1 VISSAP
7 VKTGAERNA
16 RRHYAWVIVAVTF
29 TAMLIGAGIRYTS
42 GVLIGPLETEFGW
55 DRASI
60 SLSVSIGLLLFGLSG
75 PMAGALLDRFGPR
88 RVMTVGM
95 GMTVLGVGLMVFMR
109 ELWQLYLLWGVMTG
123 LGTGALAG
131 SLGAVIATRW
141 FKARRGMVIGL
152 FSSATSM
159 GQLVFIPLLMGV
171 TVAAGWRSA
180 VVVLAI
186 VGAAVAL
193 PIGLLMRNNP
203 SDKGLLPFGDSG
215 AVGTA
220 SQRLEETRS
229 TTVRE
234 AIRGR
239 EFWLLAFNLFI
250 CGYTTTGLVTTHFI
264 SASLEHGFD
273 ETMTAGAMGVMGAM
287 NIAGTLTAGWL
298 TDRYDNRRLLAG
310 CYALRG
316 LSLVALPFILEAPQ
330 LLFFAVIYGLDWIST
345 APPSINLTATIYGK
359 ASLGTVYG
367 WIFFSHM
374 LGASVAAYV
383 AGYLHGLLGSY
394 NLVFIS
400 AAMMLFMA
408 VPASLIIRIPARKKE
423 MALA

>member
-1 VISSAP
+1 
-7 VKTGAERNA
+7 
-16 RRHYAWVIVAVTF
+16 
-29 TAMLIGAGIRYTS
+29 
-42 GVLIGPLETEFGW
+42 
-55 DRASI
+55 
-60 SLSVSIGLLLFGLSG
+60 
-75 PMAGALLDRFGPR
+75 
-88 RVMTVGM
+88 
-95 GMTVLGVGLMVFMR
+95 MR
-109 ELWQLYLLWGVMTG
+109 ELWQLYILWGVMTG

-131 SLGAVIATRW
+131 SLGAVVATRW

-159 GQLVFIPLLMGV
+159 GQLVFIPLLMAI

-180 VVVLAI
+180 VILLAVI
-186 VGAAVAL
+186 GAAVAL
-193 PIGLLMRNNP
+193 PIGLLMRNSP

-215 AVGTA
+215 AAGTA
-220 SQRLEETRS
+220 FQKLEETRS

-250 CGYTTTGLVTTHFI
+250 CGYTTTGLITTHFI
-264 SASLEHGFD
+264 SFSLEHGFD
-273 ETMTAGAMGVMGAM
+273 ETMTAGTMGVMGAM
-287 NIAGTLTAGWL
+287 NMVGTLTAGWL
-298 TDRYDNRRLLAG
+298 TDRYDNRKLLAV

-330 LLFFAVIYGLDWIST
+330 LLFFAVIYGLDWIAT
-345 APPSINLTATIYGK
+345 APPSINLTATIFGK
-359 ASLGTVYG
+359 GSLGTVYG

-374 LGASVAAYV
+374 LGASVAAF
-383 AGYLHGLLGSY
+383 AGGYLHGLLGSY

-408 VPASLIIRIPARKKE
+408 VPASLFIRIPNRRKE
-423 MALA
+423 TALA